1 LSTDSKPKSFL
12 NRRTFLGGSVS
23 ATVAS
28 IALPGN
34 LPALAAESIEL
45 HPAPADP
52 EIAFRSARPIWPQG
66 REKEMN
72 LSVGFRSVFE
82 VPAGHRVYLRVAGAT
97 LYRIY
102 LNGEFLSCGPARAAH
117 GHFRVDMHEISP
129 LLAAG
134 RNLIAIEVA
143 GYNVNSYYV
152 LDQPSFL
159 QAEVATE
166 SIVLASTGGSG
177 APFKARVISE
187 RLQKVQRYSF
197 QRSFSEVYHLDPQSR
212 DWRERIDA
220 SIPPV
225 ACATFPV
232 QKLIPRRVPHPSFF
246 KRQPEQIAAEGTFR
260 GGAKGPKS
268 LAEDHSVPY
277 GAKIS
282 PTLHG
287 FPEQE
292 MTAIPYL
299 ELQRTE
305 SVLNN
310 RIDQQYEWDQSL
322 HLNVNEFKTLD
333 FGTDVVGF
341 FGARVTVQ
349 SPTKLYF
356 TFDETLTHGDID
368 FTRLMCVNI
377 VTYTLAPGTYNLEC
391 FEPYTLRFLKLMV
404 LEGACDVNQI
414 YLREYTAPD
423 VWSAHFR
430 TNDEGLNQLFAA
442 GIETYRPNA
451 VELFTDT
458 PSRERAGWLCDS
470 SFTAQVSPLLSGHT
484 KVEKCYL
491 ENFLLPDH
499 FAHIPDGMVP
509 SCYPADQYDG
519 GFCPTWGLWF
529 LIQLEQYQL
538 RSGDHEMVEAFRPR
552 VLKLLDYFKPFQNGD
567 GLLEKLKGWVFIE
580 WSKSNDYVNDVS
592 YAANMLYAAALAAV
606 GRIYNLPQRI
616 EQAES
621 IRNAIRA
628 QSYDGEFFVDNA
640 VRQGEQL
647 VPTHNRTETCQYYAF
662 YFDTASVDKYP
673 KLWETLHTAFGPT
686 RFSSKAFPEIAPSNA
701 FMGNIMRLELLSR
714 AGLTDQLVSEAKS
727 YFLYMAELTGTFW
740 ENMSNEASMNH
751 AFGSHIIVHLY
762 RDVLGIHQLDTVKKA
777 IRVRFSP
784 TTLEMCEGR
793 IPTPD
798 GFVTMRW
805 TKTAD
810 TLTYQLDVPAG
821 YSVQVE
827 NVGGF
832 AVVQKRFPH
841 GKISYGY
848 KVEGGYK

>member
-1 LSTDSKPKSFL
+1 MLKDAKPKSFL
-12 NRRTFLGGSVS
+12 NRRAFLGGSVS

-28 IALPGN
+28 IAMPGSLPS
-34 LPALAAESIEL
+34 LAAESA
-45 HPAPADP
+45 APHVATADP
-52 EIAFRSARPIWPQG
+52 EIAFRSARPVWPQG

-72 LSVGFRSVFE
+72 ISVGFRAVFE
-82 VPAGHRVYLRVAGAT
+82 APAGHHVHLRLTGST

-102 LNGEFLSCGPARAAH
+102 LNGEFLSCGPARTAH
-117 GHFRVDMHEISP
+117 GHFRVDLLDLTP

-159 QAEVATE
+159 MAEVATE
-166 SIVLASTGGSG
+166 AVVLASTAGSG
-177 APFKARVISE
+177 APFKARILSE

-212 DWRERIDA
+212 EWREHLDA
-220 SIPPV
+220 SFPSAP
-225 ACATFPV
+225 CATFPV
-232 QKLIPRRVPHPSFF
+232 QKLIPRRVPHPLFI
-246 KRQPEQIAAEGTFR
+246 KRQPEQITSEGTFR
-260 GGAKGPKS
+260 WGAKGPES

-282 PTLHG
+282 ATLHG

-292 MTAIPYL
+292 MTVIPYL
-299 ELQRTE
+299 ELQRTA
-305 SVLNN
+305 SDVNN
-310 RIDQQYEWDQSL
+310 RVDQPYMWNQPL
-322 HLNVNEFKTLD
+322 HLHTSEFKTLD
-333 FGTDVVGF
+333 FGSDFVGF
-341 FGARVTVQ
+341 FGATVTVH

-356 TFDETLTHGDID
+356 TFDETLTNGDID

-377 VTYTLAPGTYNLEC
+377 VAYTLAPGTYNLEC

-404 LEGACDVNQI
+404 LEGDCEVNQI

-423 VWSAHFR
+423 VWTAHFHSS
-430 TNDEGLNQLFAA
+430 DPGLNELFQA
-442 GIETYRPNA
+442 GINTYRPNA

-470 SFTAQVSPLLSGHT
+470 SFTAQVSPLVSGHT

-499 FAHIPDGMVP
+499 FDHMPQGMIP
-509 SCYPADQYDG
+509 SCYPADHYDG

-529 LIQLEQYQL
+529 LIQLEQYL
-538 RSGDHEMVEAFRPR
+538 IRSGDHDMVEAFRPR
-552 VLKLLDYFKPFQNGD
+552 VLKLLDYFKAFQNSD
-567 GLLEKLKGWVFIE
+567 GLLEKLDGWIFIE
-580 WSKSNDYVNDVS
+580 WSKSNDYVNDVN
-592 YAANMLYAAALAAV
+592 YPANMLYAAALAAV
-606 GRIYNLPQRI
+606 GRIYDLPQRI
-616 EQAES
+616 QQAEA
-621 IRNAIRA
+621 IRKVIRA

-640 VRQGEQL
+640 MRTAGQL
-647 VPTHNRTETCQYYAF
+647 IPTHNRTETCQYYAL
-662 YFDTASVDKYP
+662 YFETASFESYP
-673 KLWETLHTAFGPT
+673 KLWETLHTTFGPA
-686 RFSSKAFPEIAPSNA
+686 RLSSKAFPEIAPSNA

-714 AGLTDQLVSEAKS
+714 AGLTDQLVSEAKA

-762 RDVLGIHQLDTVKKA
+762 RDVLGIHRLDTVDKA
-777 IRVRFSP
+777 VHLRFNPS
-784 TTLEMCEGR
+784 TLEMCEGR

-805 TKTAD
+805 TRTPE

-821 YSVQVE
+821 YSVHVDSPE
-827 NVGGF
+827 GF
-832 AVVQKRFPH
+832 AAVQKRFPH
-841 GKISYGY
+841 GKVTYGF
-848 KVEGGYK
+848 KIDGGYK